1 MERRKGI
8 VRTASKMDRSE
19 LARLL
24 DQKVRGYRAAAA
36 VRRGEIKSAD
46 TARFL
51 RTTAGLLSRHLAKLP
66 PRRSSGLVE
75 QQYWFGKIRP

>member
-1 MERRKGI
+1 MREMEQ
-8 VRTASKMDRSE
+8 AE
-19 LARLL
+19 LAKLVK
-24 DQKVRGYRAAAA
+24 QKERGFRAAAA

-51 RTTAGLLSRHLAKLP
+51 RMTAGLLSRHRAKLA